1 MKIDDTAEAIRIL
14 KSINFID
21 SDLFGLTVDLFKV
34 RILINTEVSAEI
46 KWS

>member
-1 MKIDDTAEAIRIL
+1 MKIGDTAGAIRIL

-34 RILINTEVSAEI
+34 RLLINTELSPEI
-46 KWS
+46 KSY